1 VGSASLVELTISRL
15 EGGCVNE
22 DDRVDEFQGRSG
34 LCFPGISREDL
45 DCVCVLV
52 IEVLGDLE
60 GVCEGL
66 LDLPGLVVRLDD
78 RRDAVVLS
86 PVRVYRGGGDPV
98 LLQGGLNVGV
108 LDPLGTVWE
117 AFDAEC
123 EAGLPGVETLGDAW
137 SLEGNVTRR

>member
-1 VGSASLVELTISRL
+1 MGSASLVELKISRL
-15 EGGCVNE
+15 EDECVNG
-22 DDRVDEFQGRSG
+22 DASG
-34 LCFPGISREDL
+34 LCFPGISWEDL
-45 DCVCVLV
+45 DGVWVLV
-52 IEVLGDLE
+52 IEVLGDIE
-60 GVCEGL
+60 GVCKDL
-66 LDLPGLVVRLDD
+66 LDLPSLVVRLDY
-78 RRDAVVLS
+78 RKDAVVLS

-123 EAGLPGVETLGDAW
+123 EAGLPGVERPGNAW